1 MITKDIKTMNHKDN
15 MEKRVMLIMLAMM
28 FSLAF
33 ISASLG
39 TYKQGDCVDIKT
51 ILNTSSVTLSTLSY
65 PDGSIAGSNIVMQNI
80 AGKTFNY
87 TFCNTPTIGTYVYD
101 YYDAD
106 GEVYVNDFDI
116 TASGQSGTNNI
127 VFIVFVIVL
136 LYALTLIAFFGK
148 STPLTILGGMSMVG
162 LGVYILQNGLIIY
175 RDWITEYFGTVT
187 WAVGA
192 ILALWALIEWI
203 QDEFN

>member
-1 MITKDIKTMNHKDN
+1 MKPSNLMGRKGILVILVMI
-15 MEKRVMLIMLAMM
+15 

-39 TYKQGDCVDIKT
+39 TFQQGDCVEIKT

-65 PDGSIAGSNIVMQNI
+65 PLDGGIAKSNIAMQNI

-87 TFCNTPTIGTYVYD
+87 TFCDTPTIGTYVYD

-106 GEVYVNDFDI
+106 GNVYVNDFDI
-116 TASGQSGTNNI
+116 TASGQSGNSNI
-127 VFIVFVIVL
+127 VFIVLVIIL

-203 QDEFN
+203 QDEMN